1 MIKLYEGLDSNLES
15 RMMVA
20 EAVDL
25 VREGRKGW
33 IYRRVDGSAEAAGDQ
48 ELCDGGQD
56 ENGRLRSNLAQSC
69 IQ

>member
-1 MIKLYEGLDSNLES
+1 
-15 RMMVA
+15 MVA

-25 VREGRKGW
+25 GREGLKGW
-33 IYRRVDGSAEAAGDQ
+33 INRRVDGSAEAAGDQ
-48 ELCDGGQD
+48 ELSDGGQD